1 MQHFDNNGDGW
12 TCRHCRT
19 GETTPRAPVSGA
31 RGRFFSEGEA
41 EEREPKLSTNAR
53 ARWRDDSRQTLV
65 CPRCGVEEKIA
76 DQA

>member
-1 MQHFDNNGDGW
+1 MEHFVNHGYGW
-12 TCRHCRT
+12 TCRHCQVK
-19 GETTPRAPVSGA
+19 ETPRAPESGA

-65 CPRCGVEEKIA
+65 CPQCGIEEEA
-76 DQA
+76 VT